1 MLPKEERKGRA
12 VGKFLEYYNQTND
25 TSYQIV
31 EWLDRAPHFKL
42 EQPDPIPDCFC
53 RDENSG
59 KLGQ

>member
-1 MLPKEERKGRA
+1 MLPKEERKERD

-42 EQPDPIPDCFC
+42 EQPAPIPDCFC